1 MWSSQKT
8 GRIFSLLKKK
18 KKKDEIANFAN
29 INSKE
34 IQIQF

>member
-8 GRIFSLLKKK
+8 GRKIILLKK
-18 KKKDEIANFAN
+18 KKKDEITNFAN